1 VTAPDPSDLERQVCA
16 AVANLRTWK
25 RGERRAP
32 HKPLLLLYALGRLQR
47 GEARL
52 VDFVEA
58 EPRLAEL
65 LARFGPSS
73 TSTHPIYPFW
83 HLQTDGLWDVPRGGD
98 GARRGSSAQPLVSVA
113 REQHLEGGFPAP
125 IQQLLQR
132 RPALASELA
141 REILAEH
148 FPESLHDEIAE
159 AAGIDLDVRS
169 TSSRLPRPAGFRD
182 EVLRAYEHQCAICGF
197 QALLD
202 GTAIGVE
209 AAHVRWHAYDG
220 PSVIENG
227 LALCVL
233 HHKFFDLGVLGLA
246 PERTILVSARVSG
259 GVGASTQIVDHAGM
273 PLRDPQAGTQGVS
286 EDYVDWHR
294 REVFRHPARGSALAR
309 IASRGTDST

>member
-1 VTAPDPSDLERQVCA
+1 MTAPNPSDLDRQVRA

-58 EPRLAEL
+58 EPRLHAL

-73 TSTHPIYPFW
+73 TTTHPIYPFW
-83 HLQTDGLWDVPRGGD
+83 HLQSDGLWEVPRGD
-98 GARRGSSAQPLVSVA
+98 DCARRGSSSQPQVSVA
-113 REQHLEGGFPAP
+113 RERHLEGGFPSP

-169 TSSRLPRPAGFRD
+169 TSSRLPRPPGFRD
-182 EVLRAYEHQCAICGF
+182 EVLRAYEHRCAICGF

-209 AAHVRWHAYDG
+209 AAHVRWHAYEG

-233 HHKFFDLGVLGLA
+233 HHKFFDLGVLGIA

-259 GVGASTQIVDHAGM
+259 GAEASAHVVDHAGK
-273 PLRDPQAGTQGVS
+273 PLRKPQAGTHEVT
-286 EDYVDWHR
+286 EDFVDWHR
-294 REVFRHPARGSALAR
+294 REVFRHPARGTS
-309 IASRGTDST
+309 